1 MIFGL
6 RIHLY
11 ILHILVIQNW
21 GMPAHDRGER
31 AVGGLGLVW
40 PRSRERGGFQGRK
53 EYHWTLLDLL
63 YRMVLKWHPNMG
75 QAQ

>member
-1 MIFGL
+1 
-6 RIHLY
+6 
-11 ILHILVIQNW
+11 
-21 GMPAHDRGER
+21 MPAHDRGER